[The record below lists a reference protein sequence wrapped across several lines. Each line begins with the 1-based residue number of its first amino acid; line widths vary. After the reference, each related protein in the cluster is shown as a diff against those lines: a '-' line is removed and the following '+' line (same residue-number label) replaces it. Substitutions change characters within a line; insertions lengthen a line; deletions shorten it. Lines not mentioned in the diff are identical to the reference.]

1 MTVQTLMEKIK
12 MQMRTEEDLSLIQR
26 AYEFATEAHRGQTRK
41 SGEPYITHPLAT
53 AMELVDMR
61 LDSSTIAA
69 ALLHDVCE
77 DTHRGPMDIQKEFGE
92 EIAFLVAGVTK
103 LDKIRYRGTERSAE
117 SLRKMFLAIGE
128 DIRVV
133 LLKLVDRFHNMQTLS
148 HLPPEK
154 QKRIALE
161 TLEIYAPLAYRLGM
175 ADLSGKLEDLTFPYV
190 YPSEH
195 EWLIKEAKETYEDWK
210 QYVEKIRPVLNEELS
225 HEKIPFVAI
234 NARAKHYYS
243 LYKKLLRYGMDIG
256 KITDIVALRVV
267 VPTVEDCY
275 ATLGVIHKLW
285 KPLPGRIKDYI
296 ALPKPNGY
304 RSLHTTVIGP
314 EDRPVEIQI
323 RTQEMHGEAEY
334 GIAAHWAYSEMKRH
348 DTKAYAGG
356 RHSHINTKQYA
367 WIEQLR
373 EWQKEFEKPEEFLD
387 ALKIDFFKDR
397 IFVLTPKGDAF
408 DLPEGSTP
416 IDFAYHVHTDIGNS
430 AVGAKIGGKMVSL
443 DYRLQNGDVVEILR
457 QKNKKPSRDWLQMV
471 KSAQAR
477 KRISSFLKHSE
488 EEKKF
493 EKRGGEAVEFNLTIR
508 DRVGLLR
515 DVTHILA
522 KHKINIKKVDT
533 DTKNQKWAS
542 LLIHAEGFKNK
553 TEVEKMVV
561 RLKQIKGV
569 EEAGYKLL

>member
-1 MTVQTLMEKIK
+1 MTAQNLFEKIK
-12 MQMRTEEDLSLIQR
+12 AQARSAEDLMLIKR
-26 AYEFATEAHRGQTRK
+26 AYDFAAKAHGEQKRK
-41 SGEPYITHPLAT
+41 SGDPYISHPLAT
-53 AMELVDMR
+53 ASELVDMH

-77 DTHRGPMDIQKEFGE
+77 DTYHSIKDIRKEFGD
-92 EIAFLVAGVTK
+92 EIAFLVQGVTK

-175 ADLSGKLEDLTFPYV
+175 ADLSGKLEDLSFPHV
-190 YPSEH
+190 YSSEY
-195 EWLIKEAKETYEDWK
+195 EWLMKEAKETYEDWRK
-210 QYVEKIRPVLNEELS
+210 YVERIKPVLTEELVK
-225 HEKIPFVAI
+225 ERIPFTGI

-243 LYKKLLRYGMDIG
+243 LYKKLLRYGMDVR
-256 KITDIVALRVV
+256 KITDIVALRII
-267 VPTVEDCY
+267 VPTIEDCY

-304 RSLHTTVIGP
+304 RSLHTTVIGH
-314 EDRPVEIQI
+314 EERPIEIQI
-323 RTQEMHGEAEY
+323 RTPEMHGEAEF
-334 GIAAHWAYSEMKRH
+334 GIAAHWAYSEMKRR
-348 DTKAYAGG
+348 DTQAYAEG
-356 RHSHINTKQYA
+356 RSSKINARHFA

-373 EWQKEFEKPEEFLD
+373 EWQKEFEKPEEFLE

-416 IDFAYHVHTDIGNS
+416 IDFAYHVHSDIGNT
-430 AVGAKIGGKMVSL
+430 AVGAKINGKMVAL
-443 DYRLQNGDVVEILR
+443 DHILKNGDIVEILK
-457 QKNKKPSRDWLQMV
+457 QKNKKPSRDWLKIV

-477 KRISSFLKHSE
+477 KKISSFLKHSE
-488 EEKKF
+488 GDKKF
-493 EKRGGEAVEFNLTIR
+493 EKRGGETVEFNLTIR

-515 DVTHILA
+515 DVTHMLA

-533 DTKNQKWAS
+533 DTKNQKWAA

-553 TEVEKMVV
+553 TEVEKMMV
-561 RLKQIKGV
+561 RLKGIKGIEDV
-569 EEAGYKLL
+569 SYKLL